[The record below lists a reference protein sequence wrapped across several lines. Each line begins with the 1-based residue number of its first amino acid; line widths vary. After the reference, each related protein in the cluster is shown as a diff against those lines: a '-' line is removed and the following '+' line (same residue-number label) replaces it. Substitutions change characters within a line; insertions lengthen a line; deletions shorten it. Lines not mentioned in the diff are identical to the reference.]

1 MRLHD
6 TKQATLQFYLQAA
19 VVDLAL
25 RQYPDTAESEEIPLL
40 IALPAGIGPY
50 NKSGGYYV
58 PKLNYIVMYQ
68 HSGRPALVNKIDYM
82 LIAHEL
88 AHWYQY
94 RSLGETGEG
103 PTNIHRRKSWMDAC
117 FLATQNLWPELNM
130 ERWQFDPKK
139 SVRVQGKGVRK
150 EQREG
155 ALTDSQ
161 LHSWPYSLS
170 EFTLQPVALKASTG

>member
-1 MRLHD
+1 
-6 TKQATLQFYLQAA
+6 
-19 VVDLAL
+19 
-25 RQYPDTAESEEIPLL
+25 
-40 IALPAGIGPY
+40 
-50 NKSGGYYV
+50 
-58 PKLNYIVMYQ
+58 
-68 HSGRPALVNKIDYM
+68 
-82 LIAHEL
+82 
-88 AHWYQY
+88 
-94 RSLGETGEG
+94 
-103 PTNIHRRKSWMDAC
+103 MDAC